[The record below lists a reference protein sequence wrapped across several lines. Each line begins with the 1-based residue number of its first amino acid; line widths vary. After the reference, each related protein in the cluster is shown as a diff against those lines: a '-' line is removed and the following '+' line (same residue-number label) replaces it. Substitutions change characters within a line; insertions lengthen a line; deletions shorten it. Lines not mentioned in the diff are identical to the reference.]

1 MNSENTSDLLTTAQ
15 DVIFFSFCIKLMGLT
30 VVIPIP
36 NNVMMNWVS
45 PMVLWGTLTSVL
57 VVIYFG
63 NMQGVGCKKGGD
75 FFVSLQSIS
84 VACVPYHNRFHDYSV
99 IKLFFFPFYIHEG
112 KTQVR
117 KFLLTI
123 FSPTVFMWKKD
134 FFWGGIIFWAHLAQ
148 LLWTSL
154 GSIILNEC

>member
-99 IKLFFFPFYIHEG
+99 IKLFFFSILHSWRKNSGQEIFVNYIFPNSVYVEE
-112 KTQVR
+112 R
-117 KFLLTI
+117 FFL
-123 FSPTVFMWKKD
+123 
-134 FFWGGIIFWAHLAQ
+134 GGDNF
-148 LLWTSL
+148 L
-154 GSIILNEC
+154 GSFGSVTVD